1 MEVLAVPKKRNP
13 VLWDVELLKRLYE
26 KEGLTVEQIGSR
38 LGVSGKVAN
47 KACRRAGC
55 LMRRRGPKAGAE
67 HTGWRGGVT
76 VDKSGYVLRH
86 SPDHPHANRSGYVRE
101 HRLVMEQKLGRYLLP
116 GEVVHHIDDDRGNNH
131 PGNLELFES
140 NGKHLAATLKGKCP
154 KWTPEGREKI
164 LLGGRRKRKPSLPKC
179 ERDAQA

>member
-1 MEVLAVPKKRNP
+1 MPKKRNP

-26 KEGLTVEQIGSR
+26 DEGLSVEAVGKR

-47 KACRRAGC
+47 KACKRAGVK
-55 LMRRRGPKAGAE
+55 MRKRGPRSGPLAHA
-67 HTGWRGGVT
+67 WRGGVT
-76 VDKSGYVLRH
+76 VDKSGYILRFR
-86 SPDHPHANRSGYVRE
+86 PEHPRANVRGYVRE

-131 PGNLELFES
+131 PDNLELFES